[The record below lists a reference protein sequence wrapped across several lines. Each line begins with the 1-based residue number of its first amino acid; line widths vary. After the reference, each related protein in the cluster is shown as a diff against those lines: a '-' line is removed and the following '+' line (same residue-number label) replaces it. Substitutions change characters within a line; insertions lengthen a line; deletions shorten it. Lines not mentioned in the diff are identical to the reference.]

1 MCGIAG
7 IVDFEGSQGVKT
19 SELERMAKV
28 LAHRGPDDQGSYLDP
43 DRSICG
49 LAHRRLSIIDI
60 DRGHQPLCN
69 EDESIWIT
77 YNGECYNF
85 QELRTNLIAAGHRFK
100 TNSDTEVIIHLYE
113 EYGAKCVD
121 HIRGMFALAIWDRK
135 KRELFLARDRMGQ
148 KPLYYAIHN
157 GRFIFASE
165 CKAILQI
172 EGFPRNPDRQAI
184 LEYLLLQY
192 VPYPRSGFGQIRQLP
207 PAHILTVNTTNFRDP
222 TPTPYWFLQ
231 NKPNFE
237 GNIHQ
242 AGEQLREVLA
252 ESVQLRMISDVPLG
266 AFLSGGLDSTIIV
279 GLMSRLSGRPIQ
291 TCSIGFEEEMY
302 NELGFARQAAER
314 FGCDHYERTVRPDCA
329 ETIEKLSYHYD
340 EPFADSSALPSY
352 HLSHVA
358 RSKVTVA
365 LSGDGGDE
373 CFGGYDR
380 YRAMYLA
387 EKIRRSRLLGFLAR
401 RRFWHR
407 LAAAEHHGRL
417 HRLKR
422 LLSAVGL
429 PASQRYLKWLAV
441 FDPDLISEIIVPSF
455 PPASSQTRL
464 AVPPRGL
471 WHTLD
476 SCFTETEGFA
486 GTTERLMA
494 QAMWADGLHYLPGDI
509 NAKVDRASMSIGLEV
524 RSPFQDH
531 KVVELAYSLPTAWRH
546 NGKLSKVILH
556 QTYADMLGGEI
567 ARRGKMGFGVPVG
580 HWFRQELR
588 DLFCDTVLSA
598 RARQRGYFRREVL
611 DRLFRENEQKQVD
624 HGHRLWS
631 LLMLELWHQRYIDGK
646 TVFTT

>member
-7 IVDFEGSQGVKT
+7 IVDFGGLQGV
-19 SELERMAKV
+19 SACELERMAGV
-28 LAHRGPDDQGSYLDP
+28 LVHRGPDDQGIYLDP
-43 DRSICG
+43 DNSICG

-60 DRGHQPLCN
+60 EGGHQPLCN

-85 QELRTNLIAAGHRFK
+85 QELRKNLIAAGHQFK
-100 TNSDTEVIIHLYE
+100 TKSDTEVIVHLYE
-113 EYGAKCVD
+113 EYGSKCVD
-121 HIRGMFALAIWDRK
+121 HLRGMFALAIWDRN

-157 GRFIFASE
+157 GRFLFASE
-165 CKAILQI
+165 CKAILQV
-172 EGFPRNPDRQAI
+172 EGFPRNPDPQSI

-192 VPYPRSGFGQIRQLP
+192 VPYPRSGFAEIQQLS
-207 PAHILTVNTTNFRDP
+207 PAHTLSINETNFTNP
-222 TPTPYWFLQ
+222 TPQQYWSIPAVPTFTGDI
-231 NKPNFE
+231 N
-237 GNIHQ
+237 Q
-242 AGEQLREVLA
+242 AAEKLREVLA
-252 ESVQLRMISDVPLG
+252 ESVKLRMISDVPLG

-279 GLMSRLSGRPIQ
+279 GLMSRLSGQPIQ
-291 TCSIGFEEEMY
+291 TYSIGFEEELY
-302 NELGFARQAAER
+302 NELGFARQASAR

-329 ETIEKLSYHYD
+329 DTMEKLSYYYD
-340 EPFADSSALPSY
+340 EPFADCSALPTY
-352 HLSHVA
+352 HLSHVT
-358 RSKVTVA
+358 RNKVTVA

-380 YRAMYLA
+380 YRAMYLV
-387 EKIRRSRLLGFLAR
+387 EKVRRSRLLGFLAR

-417 HRLKR
+417 HRLQR
-422 LLSAVGL
+422 LLSVVDL
-429 PASQRYLKWLAV
+429 PASQGYLKWLAV
-441 FDPDLISEIIVPSF
+441 FDPDLISEIIVPRLS
-455 PPASSQTRL
+455 PPSSQTRL
-464 AVPPRGL
+464 AAPPGGL

-476 SCFTETEGFA
+476 FCFAETEGFA
-486 GTTERLMA
+486 GTTDRLMG

-546 NGKLSKVILH
+546 NGKLSKIILR
-556 QTYADMLGGEI
+556 QTYADLLPADI

-580 HWFRQELR
+580 RWFRQELR
-588 DLFCDTVLSA
+588 DLFCDTVLSG
-598 RARQRGYFRREVL
+598 RALQRGYFRRDVI
-611 DRLFRENEQKQVD
+611 DRLFRENERKQAD

-631 LLMLELWHQRYIDGK
+631 LLMLELWHRRYIDK
-646 TVFTT
+646 ENDE